1 MNNPIDVRVT
11 NVLREPDW
19 DLVPFMKDDQL
30 HRDMIKYFEEQRLLK
45 ERELLMGTFDT
56 TEYHYGYADD
66 VLGGILDH
74 SHKYRLESDPLIE
87 IIQSLIQCG
96 NRQVHEP
103 FYWMWGKDIDGKT
116 NIAMLEIE
124 IHESPRDFNN
134 PWGRGEISGN
144 VKFIIRG
151 HGNGDGLLQGEV
163 WRFTPRTRQFLRYIQ
178 PLIKGLGLGYDLVI
192 DLEYQRTPKHT
203 YSSTQS
209 NFELRRVVMVCGQ
222 LLLDSALSPKTS
234 ASDLHHVCW
243 RLDHSVL
250 QIKHRTLNTKEA
262 RKAFLVCNKYETM
275 LKIELEQGLQNLML
289 GDTPTPEEELMMEM
303 AGYKNEF
310 WLDNI
315 DGFDKM
321 QIKPFDLQETIKW
334 YEQQRQI
341 FKI

>member
-1 MNNPIDVRVT
+1 MKNKVDVRVT
-11 NVLREPDW
+11 NVLKAPDW
-19 DLVPFMKDDQL
+19 GLVPFMKDDQL

-45 ERELLMGTFDT
+45 ERQLMMGAFDT
-56 TEYHYGYADD
+56 EVHNCDNDTT
-66 VLGGILDH
+66 VLSGILNH

-96 NRQVHEP
+96 GRQVYKP
-103 FYWMWGKDIDGKT
+103 FYWMWDNPLSEEG
-116 NIAMLEIE
+116 NVAMLEIE
-124 IHESPRDFNN
+124 IHESPKDYSN
-134 PWGRGEISGN
+134 PFSRGVAHGN
-144 VKFIIRG
+144 VRFIIRG
-151 HGNGDGLLQGEV
+151 HGDGAGLLQGEV

-178 PLIKGLGLGYDLVI
+178 PLIKALGLGDDLVI
-192 DLEYQRTPKHT
+192 DLEYQRQPKLT
-203 YSSTQS
+203 YSSTT
-209 NFELRRVVMVCGQ
+209 FELRRVVMVCGQ
-222 LLLDSALSPKTS
+222 LLLDSALSPRTS

-250 QIKHRTLNTKEA
+250 QIKHRTLVTKEA

-275 LKIELEQGLQNLML
+275 LKIELEQDLQNLML
-289 GDTPTPEEELMMEM
+289 GDTPTPEEVLMMEM

-334 YEQQRQI
+334 YEQQRQV